1 MSQAQV
7 STAKK
12 LEALHF
18 LRDQVDKVDKVNAQ
32 QMENAASRVGSFM
45 GFVVHQENFRKFSIM
60 NNTEVVWEPW
70 TAESF
75 TAFIDANISA
85 LDQPAIRP
93 ALRR

>member
-18 LRDQVDKVDKVNAQ
+18 LRDQVDKVNAQ

-93 ALRR
+93 ALCR

>member
-1 MSQAQV
+1 MSQAQA
-7 STAKK
+7 STEKK
-12 LEALHF
+12 LEALRF
-18 LRDQVDKVDKVNAQ
+18 LRDQVGKVNAQ
-32 QMENAASRVGSFM
+32 QMKNAASRAGSFM
-45 GFVVHQENFRKFSIM
+45 GFVVRQENFRKFSIK